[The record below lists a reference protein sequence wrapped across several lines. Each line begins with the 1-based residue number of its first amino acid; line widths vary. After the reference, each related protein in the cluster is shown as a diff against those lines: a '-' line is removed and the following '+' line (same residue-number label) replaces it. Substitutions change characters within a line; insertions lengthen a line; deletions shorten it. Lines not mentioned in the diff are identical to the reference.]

1 MKNIIS
7 NKESL
12 IKTWKFSLLDMACGD
27 MIIKAVWIFS
37 TKLDTALMEEKLP
50 LLLEKYPFLA
60 GRMKSAES
68 ISCNNEGFPFE
79 VVERQDI
86 GIKNVL
92 KSQHVY
98 DDFSLK
104 LNIKDFKTG
113 KCAPM
118 TVCVTSLSDGTVLS
132 VQMAHICMDGRSFY
146 KMMNEWGVLCRG
158 ENVDIQQS
166 VQLEFPKVDFMT
178 KPQAAA
184 ILEKKKW
191 TKLGFKDL
199 VKMLIYSASKDSKV
213 SCTPLLI
220 DGDKVK
226 RMKAVAS
233 QKTGSEIS
241 ANSILSAVIVKMV
254 MKLNGLNGKRDYSLL
269 TVADIRGRYK
279 NINADYIGNASN
291 NIVTHSLKDD
301 CDVFELA
308 RQIQENIGRY
318 AENKD
323 GAMDEYVDLCMN
335 SLKNKLPYVA
345 FDLPGMNAKKPTT
358 VNINDQHKLPV
369 YDLDFGSGR
378 PVIAIPNDLP
388 DMVKIWPAN
397 DGKGSVMLFFR
408 GYLAKNIVESG
419 GADEVF
425 NELMES
431 L

>member
-1 MKNIIS
+1 MKNIVS
-7 NKESL
+7 NKESV

-27 MIIKAVWIFS
+27 MIIKAVWIYNK
-37 TKLDTALMEEKLP
+37 KLDAELMSEKLSV
-50 LLLEKYPFLA
+50 LLEKYPFLA
-60 GRMKSAES
+60 GRLKSADG
-68 ISCNNEGFPFE
+68 ISCSNEGCPFE

-92 KSQHVY
+92 KSQHIH

-104 LNIKDFKTG
+104 LNIRDFKAG

-118 TVCVTSLSDGTVLS
+118 TVCVTSLSDGAVLS
-132 VQMAHICMDGRSFY
+132 VQMAHICMDGRSLY
-146 KMMNEWGVLCRG
+146 RMMNEWGGLCRG
-158 ENVDIQQS
+158 ENVDIQQN
-166 VQLEFPKVDFMT
+166 VQSEFPKVDFMT

-220 DGDKVK
+220 DGDKIK

-241 ANSILSAVIVKMV
+241 ANAILSAVIVKMV
-254 MKLNGLNGKRDYSLL
+254 MNLNGLNGKRDYSLL

-291 NIVTHSLKDD
+291 NIVTRSLKDD

-308 RQIQENIGRY
+308 KQIQDNISRHT
-318 AENKD
+318 ENKD

-335 SLKNKLPYVA
+335 SLKHKLPYVA
-345 FDLPGMNAKKPTT
+345 FDLPKMNSKKPTT
-358 VNINDQHKLPV
+358 VYVNDQHKLQV
-369 YDLDFGSGR
+369 YDLDFGNGK
-378 PVIAIPNDLP
+378 PVIAFPNDLP

-397 DGKGSVMLFFR
+397 DGKGSVLLFFK
-408 GYLAKNIVESG
+408 GYLAKNIIRNG
-419 GADEVF
+419 GVDEMLKEIMGF
-425 NELMES
+425 
-431 L
+431 

>member
-7 NKESL
+7 NIETI

-27 MIIKAVWIFS
+27 MIIKAVWIFN
-37 TKLDTALMEEKLP
+37 TKLDTELMGEKLSV
-50 LLLEKYPFLA
+50 LLGKYPFLA
-60 GRMKSAES
+60 GRLKSADG
-68 ISCNNEGFPFE
+68 ISCSNEGCQFD

-92 KSQHVY
+92 KSQHIH

-104 LNIKDFKTG
+104 LNIRDFKAG

-118 TVCVTSLSDGTVLS
+118 TVCVTSLSEGAVLS

-146 KMMNEWGVLCRG
+146 KMMNEWGRLCRG
-158 ENVDIQQS
+158 ENVDIQQN
-166 VQLEFPKVDFMT
+166 VQFEFPNVDFMT
-178 KPQAAA
+178 KPQTAA

-199 VKMLIYSASKDSKV
+199 VKMLIYGASKDSKV

-220 DGDKVK
+220 DGDKIK
-226 RMKAVAS
+226 MLKAVAS
-233 QKTGSEIS
+233 QKTGCEIS
-241 ANSILSAVIVKMV
+241 TNSVMSAVIVKMV
-254 MKLNGLNGKRDYSLL
+254 MNLNGLNGKRDYSLL

-308 RQIQENIGRY
+308 RRIQENVGRY

-335 SLKNKLPYVA
+335 SLKHKLPYVA
-345 FDLPGMNAKKPTT
+345 FDLPKMNSKKPTT
-358 VNINDQHKLPV
+358 VYVNDQHKLQV
-369 YDLDFGSGR
+369 YDLDFGNGK
-378 PVIAIPNDLP
+378 PVIAFPNDLP

-397 DGKGSVMLFFR
+397 DGKGSVLLFFK
-408 GYLAKNIVESG
+408 GYLAKNIIRNG
-419 GADEVF
+419 GVDEMLKEIMGF
-425 NELMES
+425 
-431 L
+431 